1 MAITQNT
8 AKEVSVDTVSP
19 EFLVQRKAMQLSQ
32 DLMGGT
38 PAMIAAGTR
47 YIEQGD
53 GESQKQYQA
62 RLSRTVLLNTFKRT
76 LYYLKGQVFQKP
88 VVLGG

>member
-38 PAMIAAGTR
+38 R
-47 YIEQGD
+47 Q
-53 GESQKQYQA
+53 
-62 RLSRTVLLNTFKRT
+62 
-76 LYYLKGQVFQKP
+76 
-88 VVLGG
+88 